1 MGSASA
7 TSPKRTWSA
16 IGWCG
21 TSSGP
26 TPRMPK
32 ADMKRPSWEEVRY
45 HGTRWAWVLV
55 LAVLAY
61 LAFPSSATDLAP
73 LLEPGAKA
81 ERDVVAPFD
90 FVVTKT
96 DEELAREAERSEE
109 HTSELQSH

>member
-1 MGSASA
+1 MRR
-7 TSPKRTWSA
+7 PTW
-16 IGWCG
+16 
-21 TSSGP
+21 
-26 TPRMPK
+26 
-32 ADMKRPSWEEVRY
+32 DEVRY
-45 HGTRWAWVLV
+45 HGTRWAWVIG

-96 DEELAREAERSEE
+96 DEELAREAEDLAASAKPLYQFQQRVYDSTAADL
-109 HTSELQSH
+109 HAFFQALAG